1 MNVTIIYEL
10 SKNGIPFYIGK
21 SKNPK
26 TRISSH
32 KKKFGDFNITYIDE
46 VPNDEWEF
54 WEKYW
59 IMQYKAWGFILE
71 NITHG
76 GNGISFHTDESKQKI
91 GKKLKNRI
99 SPSKGKK
106 MSEEEKQLRSQKAKE
121 RFLKNP
127 HPSKGKK
134 YEDWPSGESHKQFGT
149 FRTDKTKQQ
158 MSKAAKQRWKNK

>member
-21 SKNPK
+21 STNPK
-26 TRISSH
+26 TRIGPH
-32 KKKFGDFNITYIDE
+32 KKKFGEFDMTYIDE
-46 VPNDEWEF
+46 VPNKEWEF

-59 IMQYKAWGFILE
+59 IAQYKAWDFVLE

-76 GNGISFHTDESKQKI
+76 GNGQTFCTKETKEKISKKI
-91 GKKLKNRI
+91 KNRI
-99 SPSKGKK
+99 SPSKGRK

-121 RFLKNP
+121 RFLKNH

-134 YEDWPSGESHKQFGT
+134 FEDWPKGENHGHFGENKSNTHK
-149 FRTDKTKQQ
+149 KQ